1 MTDPLDAGLPPTVIV
16 ETHERVATVTLN
28 RPERRN
34 AVSWQLLV
42 ELIDALERVRADPAA
57 AVVVITGAGDDFCVG
72 ADLARAMSP
81 DTSDH
86 ESRTLR
92 GISVEDDL
100 DRLGRASLVAEILLN
115 FSKPTI
121 AKINGAC
128 AGAGLS
134 IALATDYTVAASQA
148 MINTAFV
155 GAGVS
160 GDLGSAWLL
169 TRAVGT
175 MRARALL
182 LDPVKLTA
190 AEAAELG
197 MVTEVSSDLDARV
210 DELSRKFAHQAP
222 LAMGYAKQN
231 VLDAATQSFADYL
244 PAEVRRMVESSR
256 SDDARA
262 AARAFIEKRNP
273 TRG

>member
-1 MTDPLDAGLPPTVIV
+1 MIDPLDAGPPPAVIV

-42 ELIDALERVRADPAA
+42 ELIDALERVRVDPAV
-57 AVVVITGAGDDFCVG
+57 AVVVITGAGRDFCVG

-81 DTSDH
+81 HVSDH
-86 ESRTLR
+86 ENRTLR

-100 DRLGRASLVAEILLN
+100 DRLGRASLVAEILLS
-115 FSKPTI
+115 FPKPTI

-134 IALATDYTVAASQA
+134 IALATDYTVAASRA

-190 AEAAELG
+190 AEAAGLG
-197 MVTEVSSDLDARV
+197 MVTEVSSELDARV

-222 LAMGYAKQN
+222 LAMGYVKQN
-231 VLDAATQSFADYL
+231 VLDAATQSFTAYL

>member
-1 MTDPLDAGLPPTVIV
+1 MIDPLDTDPPPAVIV

-42 ELIDALERVRADPAA
+42 ELIDALERVRADAAA
-57 AVVVITGAGDDFCVG
+57 AVMVITGAGRDFCVG
-72 ADLARAMSP
+72 ADLARAKSP
-81 DTSDH
+81 HASDH

-92 GISVEDDL
+92 GISIDDDL
-100 DRLGRASLVAEILLN
+100 ERLGRASLVAEILLT
-115 FSKPTI
+115 FPKPTI

-134 IALATDYTVAASQA
+134 IALATDYTVAASRA

-231 VLDAATQSFADYL
+231 VLDAATQSFTDYL
-244 PAEVRRMVESSR
+244 PAEVRRMVETSR

-273 TRG
+273 A

>member
-134 IALATDYTVAASQA
+134 IALATDYTVAASRA